1 MFFKA
6 NHALEAVADYTKLP
20 DGTWTVEVRALN
32 LRVTGR
38 TPIEC
43 KHRLLDEFD
52 LRLAEWIVGLTEAQ
66 PPSRS
71 RLSPKI

>member
-20 DGTWTVEVRALN
+20 DGTWTVEVPALK
-32 LRVTGR
+32 LRVIGR

-52 LRLAEWIVGLTEAQ
+52 LRLAEWIVGVTEGSEPAQ
-66 PPSRS
+66 SLIPTP
-71 RLSPKI
+71 

>member
-20 DGTWTVEVRALN
+20 DGTWAVEVPALK
-32 LRVTGR
+32 LRVVGR

-43 KHRLLDEFD
+43 KHRMLDEFG
-52 LRLAEWIVGLTEAQ
+52 LRLAEWIVLRSTGSPDASPI
-66 PPSRS
+66 PPD
-71 RLSPKI
+71 I

>member
-20 DGTWTVEVRALN
+20 DGTWAVEVPALK
-32 LRVTGR
+32 LRVIGR

-43 KHRLLDEFD
+43 KHNLLDEFD
-52 LRLAEWIVGLTEAQ
+52 VRLAEWIVRRSTGSTA
-66 PPSRS
+66 PSQI
-71 RLSPKI
+71 SPDF

>member
-6 NHALEAVADYTKLP
+6 NHAFEAVADYTKLP
-20 DGTWTVEVRALN
+20 DGTWVVEVPTLK
-32 LRVTGR
+32 LRVIGR

-52 LRLAEWIVGLTEAQ
+52 LSASRHLGVEIVPLRLGVVAVRQ
-66 PPSRS
+66 
-71 RLSPKI
+71 